1 MSNPSPTPNLTHL
14 QQLEAEAIHIMREVV
29 AECEKP
35 VMLYSIGKDSSVMLH
50 LALKAFH
57 PAKPPF
63 PLLHVDTTWKFR
75 EMIQF
80 RDETVRRLGLE
91 LLVHVNPE
99 GLAQGIGPFTH
110 GSAVHTDVMKTQGLR
125 QALDKYGFDAAF
137 GGARRDEEKSRA
149 KERIFSFRSAQ
160 HRWDPKR
167 QRPEL
172 WQVYNTR
179 KHKGE
184 SLRVFPLSNW
194 TELDIWQYIY
204 QQKIPIVP
212 LYFAAKRPVVERDGT
227 LIMVDDERMP
237 LRPGEIPEM
246 RHVRFRT
253 LGCYPLTGAIQSE
266 ASTLPEVIQ
275 EMLLA
280 TSSEREG
287 RVIDHA
293 SAGSMEKKKQEG
305 YF

>member
-287 RVIDHA
+287 RVIDHD